1 MIYDFFFYFELG
13 LFHVLDLSAHDHL
26 LFLVA
31 LTIPFSFNQFK
42 TLFWIVTFFTLG
54 HSFSLFISAYGI
66 YKPPEKIIEI
76 LIPITI
82 VFTAVNNILNTKN
95 TNSSYSTV
103 IIISIF
109 FGLIHGFGFGNYFNQ
124 ISFPLE
130 SKINPLIGFAVGV
143 ESSQLI
149 IVLGILVIN
158 WLVIKLGFYNL
169 SKYINTISA
178 IIVGFALNMIL
189 NLL

>member
-1 MIYDFFFYFELG
+1 MIYDLLFYFELG

-26 LFLVA
+26 LFLIA
-31 LTIPFSFNQFK
+31 LSIPFSFKQFK
-42 TLFWIVTFFTLG
+42 TMFWIVTFFTLG

-66 YKPPEKIIEI
+66 YKPTEKIIEI
-76 LIPITI
+76 LIPTTI
-82 VFTAVNNILNTKN
+82 VFTGMNNILKTNK
-95 TNSSYSTV
+95 TNSSNLTV
-103 IIISIF
+103 IIISVF

-130 SKINPLIGFAVGV
+130 SKINPLIGFAIGV
-143 ESSQLI
+143 ETSQLI

-158 WLVIKLGFYNL
+158 WLVIKFGSYNL
-169 SKYINTISA
+169 SNYINTISA

>member
-1 MIYDFFFYFELG
+1 MIYDLLFYFELG
-13 LFHVLDLSAHDHL
+13 LFHVLDWSAYDHL
-26 LFLVA
+26 LFIIA
-31 LTIPFSFNQFK
+31 LTIPFSFKQFK
-42 TLFWIVTFFTLG
+42 MLFWIVTFFTLG
-54 HSFSLFISAYGI
+54 HSFSLFFSAYGI

-82 VFTAVNNILNTKN
+82 VFTGINNILKTNK
-95 TNSSYSTV
+95 TNSSNLTV
-103 IIISIF
+103 IIISVF

-130 SKINPLIGFAVGV
+130 SKINPLIGFAIGV
-143 ESSQLI
+143 ETSQLI

-158 WLVIKLGFYNL
+158 WLVIKLGSFNL
-169 SKYINTISA
+169 SKHVNIISA

>member
-1 MIYDFFFYFELG
+1 MIYDLLFYFELG

-26 LFLVA
+26 LFLIA
-31 LTIPFSFNQFK
+31 LTIPFSFKQFK
-42 TLFWIVTFFTLG
+42 TVFWIVTFFTLG

-66 YKPPEKIIEI
+66 YKPTEKLIEI
-76 LIPITI
+76 LIPTTI
-82 VFTAVNNILNTKN
+82 VFTGMNNILKTKN
-95 TNSSYSTV
+95 TNSSYLTV
-103 IIISIF
+103 IIISVF

-130 SKINPLIGFAVGV
+130 SKINPLIGFAIGV
-143 ESSQLI
+143 EFSQLI

-158 WLVIKLGFYNL
+158 WLVVKFGSYNL